1 MNHKTDE
8 NVKHLQRKYN
18 KLSPQNRDSLI
29 FGSDKPAR
37 HSAMAFAPIP
47 GQMFGLAAVALA
59 ILFAPASP
67 SAASPESEVVANQ
80 DIALSPQDLGL
91 LNRITWGANPS
102 SARALAKL
110 GADVFLDQ
118 QLHPP
123 KVDRLP
129 AHAQAQ
135 IDALTISQTPPAKLA
150 IDLEQQRR
158 DALAIADPEQKRQA
172 RRAYRQALTQ
182 VGREAAARSLL
193 RDLYSPDQLKE
204 QLTWFWL
211 NHFNVHANKGNI
223 RALIGDYEDTAIR
236 QHALGKFRDLLA
248 ATLHHP
254 AMLIY
259 LDNNR
264 NAVGRINENYAREI
278 MELHT
283 LGVGSGY
290 TQADVQE
297 LARIL
302 TGVGVNRTPDNPN
315 VRPALRDQFVRDGLF
330 VFNPNRHDYGDK
342 TFLGRRIA
350 GSGLK
355 EVDQALDILARAPA
369 TSRYV
374 SRKLAL
380 YFVSDNPPPDLVERM
395 AATFRKTDGDIV
407 AVLKTMF
414 DSAEFKN
421 SLGTRFKDPI
431 HFVVSA
437 IRLAYDDRPI
447 VNAMPMQGWLNRMA
461 EPLYGR
467 QTPDGYGLAE
477 AAWVS
482 PGQMVTRFE
491 IARMIG
497 SGSAPLFRSA
507 TAVEPSAPLAPR
519 IADNPSL
526 ASLRPPLSA
535 ETRQALN
542 EATSPQD
549 WNTLFLASPEF
560 MRR

>member
-1 MNHKTDE
+1 MTDRNDVE
-8 NVKHLQRKYN
+8 
-18 KLSPQNRDSLI
+18 SPA
-29 FGSDKPAR
+29 PAAGPDR
-37 HSAMAFAPIP
+37 SVFAHAPR
-47 GQMFGLAAVALA
+47 LAARL
-59 ILFAPASP
+59 LFAASIVSLATSLP
-67 SAASPESEVVANQ
+67 GAAAPEPEISASGSPE
-80 DIALSPQDLGL
+80 IALSADELGL

-102 SARALAKL
+102 SARMLAKL
-110 GADVFLDQ
+110 GASAFLDQ

-123 KVDRLP
+123 KGDRLP

-135 IDALTISQTPPAKLA
+135 IDALRISQTPGTKLA

-158 DALAIADPEQKRQA
+158 DAAALVDPEQKRQA
-172 RRAYRQALTQ
+172 RRAYRQALAQ
-182 VGREAAARSLL
+182 VGREAATRSLL

-211 NHFNVHANKGNI
+211 NHFNVHASKANI
-223 RALIGDYEDTAIR
+223 RALVGDYEDNAIR

-248 ATLHHP
+248 ATVRHP

-290 TQADVQE
+290 TQGDVQE
-297 LARIL
+297 LSRIL
-302 TGVGVNRTPDNPN
+302 TGAGVNLTSNTPN
-315 VRPALRDQFVRDGLF
+315 VRPMLRSQFVRDGLF

-342 TFLGRRIA
+342 TFLGQHIV
-350 GSGLK
+350 GSGLA
-355 EVDQALDILARAPA
+355 EVNRAVDILSRAPA
-369 TSRYV
+369 TSRFI

-380 YFVSDNPPPDLVERM
+380 YFVSDNPPSALVERM
-395 AATFRKTDGDIV
+395 AATFRKTDGEIA

-414 DSAEFKN
+414 ESPEFKA

-437 IRLAYDDRPI
+437 IRLAYDDQPI
-447 VNAMPMQGWLNRMA
+447 LNAAPIQGWLNRMA

-491 IARMIG
+491 IARAIG

-507 TAVEPSAPLAPR
+507 TAEPGAGLMPQ
-519 IADNPSL
+519 IADDPSL
-526 ASLRPPLSA
+526 ARLRPQLSA
-535 ETRQALN
+535 ETREVLN
-542 EATSPQD
+542 EAMSPQD
-549 WNTLFLASPEF
+549 RNTLFLASPEF

>member
-1 MNHKTDE
+1 
-8 NVKHLQRKYN
+8 
-18 KLSPQNRDSLI
+18 
-29 FGSDKPAR
+29 
-37 HSAMAFAPIP
+37 MAFAPLSDQVLRRAVIALCAA
-47 GQMFGLAAVALA
+47 MLLASARPSVA
-59 ILFAPASP
+59 AP
-67 SAASPESEVVANQ
+67 ELEVVANS

-91 LNRITWGANPS
+91 LNRVTWGANPS
-102 SARALAKL
+102 SARALAKS
-110 GADVFLDQ
+110 GPDAFLDQ

-123 KVDRLP
+123 KSDRLP
-129 AHAQAQ
+129 EHAQTQ
-135 IDALTISQTPPAKLA
+135 IDALTISQTPPVKLA
-150 IDLEQQRR
+150 IYLEQQRR
-158 DALAIADPEQKRQA
+158 DAMAIDDPEQKRQA
-172 RRAYRQALTQ
+172 RRAYRQALAQ
-182 VGREAAARSLL
+182 VGREAAVRSLL

-223 RALIGDYEDTAIR
+223 RALVGDYEQTAIR

-302 TGVGVNRTPDNPN
+302 TGVGVNLTPDTPR
-315 VRPALRDQFVRDGLF
+315 VRPALQGQFVRDGLF

-350 GSGLK
+350 GSGFK
-355 EVDQALDILARAPA
+355 EIDQALDILARAPA
-369 TSRYV
+369 TSRFV

-380 YFVSDNPPPDLVERM
+380 YFVSDNPPPELVERM
-395 AATFRKTDGDIV
+395 AATFRKTDGDIA

-414 DSAEFKN
+414 DSADFKN

-437 IRLAYDDRPI
+437 VRLAYDDRPI
-447 VNAMPMQGWLNRMA
+447 LNAAPMQGWLNRMA
-461 EPLYGR
+461 EPLYGH
-467 QTPDGYGLAE
+467 QTSDGYGLAE

-507 TAVEPSAPLAPR
+507 TAGEPVASVTPQ
-519 IADNPSL
+519 IADNPL
-526 ASLRPPLSA
+526 LTTLRPPLSS

-542 EATSPQD
+542 EATTPQD

>member
-1 MNHKTDE
+1 
-8 NVKHLQRKYN
+8 
-18 KLSPQNRDSLI
+18 
-29 FGSDKPAR
+29 
-37 HSAMAFAPIP
+37 MAFAPRVDRIP
-47 GQMFGLAAVALA
+47 VLATKLLIAAGLVGVA
-59 ILFAPASP
+59 
-67 SAASPESEVVANQ
+67 AASPGGAAPEPEIANPATPE
-80 DIALSPQDLGL
+80 ISFSAEDLAL
-91 LNRITWGANPS
+91 LNRITWGANAS
-102 SARALAKL
+102 SARQLARA
-110 GADVFLDQ
+110 GANAFIDQ
-118 QLHPP
+118 QLHPSP
-123 KVDRLP
+123 GERLP
-129 AHAQAQ
+129 AHAQTQ
-135 IDALTISQTPPAKLA
+135 IDAMRISQVPATELA
-150 IDLEQQRR
+150 IALEQQRK
-158 DALAIADPEQKRQA
+158 DANAITDLEQKREA
-172 RRAYRQALTQ
+172 RRAYRQALAQ
-182 VGREAAARSLL
+182 VGREAATRSLL

-211 NHFNVHANKGNI
+211 NHFNVHANKANI
-223 RALIGDYEDTAIR
+223 RALIGDYEDRAIR

-248 ATLHHP
+248 ATLRHP

-259 LDNNR
+259 LDNSR

-290 TQADVQE
+290 TQTDVQE

-302 TGVGVNRTPDNPN
+302 TGVGVNLTNDTPN
-315 VRPALRDQFVRDGLF
+315 VRPMLRAQYVRDGLF

-342 TFLGRRIA
+342 TFLGQRIA
-350 GSGLK
+350 GSGLS
-355 EVDQALDILARAPA
+355 EVERALDLLSRAPA
-369 TSRYV
+369 TSRFI

-380 YFVSDNPPPDLVERM
+380 YFVSDDPPAALVERM
-395 AATFRKTDGDIV
+395 ATTFRKTDGDIA

-414 DSAEFKN
+414 ASPEFKS

-447 VNAMPMQGWLNRMA
+447 VNALPMQGWLNRMA

-467 QTPDGYGLAE
+467 QTPDGYGLGQ

-491 IARMIG
+491 IARLIG
-497 SGSAPLFRSA
+497 SGSAPLFRA
-507 TAVEPSAPLAPR
+507 PDANEPARPIVPQLADDPKLTR
-519 IADNPSL
+519 L
-526 ASLRPPLSA
+526 HPPLST

-542 EATSPQD
+542 EAASSQD
-549 WNTLFLASPEF
+549 RNTLFLASPEF

>member
-1 MNHKTDE
+1 
-8 NVKHLQRKYN
+8 
-18 KLSPQNRDSLI
+18 
-29 FGSDKPAR
+29 
-37 HSAMAFAPIP
+37 MAHAPSFT
-47 GQMFGLAAVALA
+47 QMLRPAAVCVAALLLALA
-59 ILFAPASP
+59 NP
-67 SAASPESEVVANQ
+67 SAAAPEPEGATSQNM
-80 DIALSPQDLGL
+80 ALSPQDLGL
-91 LNRITWGANPS
+91 LNRVTWGANPS
-102 SARALAKL
+102 SAKALAKL
-110 GADVFLDQ
+110 GAAAFLDQ

-123 KVDRLP
+123 KADRLP
-129 AHAQAQ
+129 DHAQAQ
-135 IDALTISQTPPAKLA
+135 IDALSISKTPPTKLA

-172 RRAYRQALTQ
+172 RRAYRQALAQ

-315 VRPALRDQFVRDGLF
+315 VRRALRDQFVREGLF

-380 YFVSDNPPPDLVERM
+380 YFVSDNPSPDLVEHM

-507 TAVEPSAPLAPR
+507 TTVEPSAPLAPR

>member
-1 MNHKTDE
+1 
-8 NVKHLQRKYN
+8 
-18 KLSPQNRDSLI
+18 
-29 FGSDKPAR
+29 
-37 HSAMAFAPIP
+37 
-47 GQMFGLAAVALA
+47 
-59 ILFAPASP
+59 
-67 SAASPESEVVANQ
+67 
-80 DIALSPQDLGL
+80 
-91 LNRITWGANPS
+91 
-102 SARALAKL
+102 
-110 GADVFLDQ
+110 
-118 QLHPP
+118 
-123 KVDRLP
+123 LP
-129 AHAQAQ
+129 AHAQTQ
-135 IDALTISQTPPAKLA
+135 IDALTISQTPPAKLV

-158 DALAIADPEQKRQA
+158 DANAIADPEQKRQA
-172 RRAYRQALTQ
+172 RRTYRQALAQ

-204 QLTWFWL
+204 QLTWFWF

-223 RALIGDYEDTAIR
+223 RALIGDYEETAIR

-264 NAVGRINENYAREI
+264 NGVGRINENYAREI

-283 LGVGSGY
+283 MGVGSGY

-302 TGVGVNRTPDNPN
+302 TGVGVNLTSDDPK

-355 EVDQALDILARAPA
+355 EVDQALDMLARAPA
-369 TSRYV
+369 TSRFV

-380 YFVSDNPPPDLVERM
+380 YFVSDNPSQDLVERM
-395 AATFRKTDGDIV
+395 AATFRKTDGDIA

-414 DSAEFKN
+414 ESAEFKN

-447 VNAMPMQGWLNRMA
+447 VNAAPIQGWLNRMA
-461 EPLYGR
+461 QPLYGH

-497 SGSAPLFRSA
+497 SGSAPLFRVTTA
-507 TAVEPSAPLAPR
+507 TEPSLPHAPR
-519 IADNPSL
+519 IADDPSL
-526 ASLRPPLSA
+526 TTLRPPLSP

-542 EATSPQD
+542 EAISPQD

>member
-1 MNHKTDE
+1 
-8 NVKHLQRKYN
+8 
-18 KLSPQNRDSLI
+18 
-29 FGSDKPAR
+29 
-37 HSAMAFAPIP
+37 MAFALLSSQIVR
-47 GQMFGLAAVALA
+47 AAVIAFCVA
-59 ILFAPASP
+59 MLFAPAKP
-67 SAASPESEVVANQ
+67 GAAAPEPDPVTNQ

-102 SARALAKL
+102 SARALAKA
-110 GADVFLDQ
+110 GTAAFLDQ

-123 KVDRLP
+123 KADRLP
-129 AHAQAQ
+129 AHAQTQ
-135 IDALTISQTPPAKLA
+135 IDALTISQTPPAKLV

-158 DALAIADPEQKRQA
+158 DANAIADPEQKRQA
-172 RRAYRQALTQ
+172 RRTYRQALAQ

-204 QLTWFWL
+204 QLTWFWF

-223 RALIGDYEDTAIR
+223 RALIGDYEETAIR

-264 NAVGRINENYAREI
+264 NGVGRINENYAREI

-283 LGVGSGY
+283 MGVGSGY

-302 TGVGVNRTPDNPN
+302 TGVGVNLTSDDPK

-355 EVDQALDILARAPA
+355 EVDQALDMLARAPA
-369 TSRYV
+369 TSRFV

-380 YFVSDNPPPDLVERM
+380 YFVSDNPSQDLVERM
-395 AATFRKTDGDIV
+395 AATFRKTDGDIA

-414 DSAEFKN
+414 ESAEFKN

-447 VNAMPMQGWLNRMA
+447 VNAAPIQGWLNRMA
-461 EPLYGR
+461 QPLYGH

-497 SGSAPLFRSA
+497 SGSAPLFRVA
-507 TAVEPSAPLAPR
+507 TATEPSLPHAPR
-519 IADNPSL
+519 IADDPSL
-526 ASLRPPLSA
+526 TTLRPPLSP

-542 EATSPQD
+542 EAISPQD